1 MSGRCQAG
9 CQTDVRQMPG
19 RCLADA
25 RQMPGRCQA
34 DVRQMPGTCQADAR
48 QMPDAR
54 QMSGRC
60 QADYAIM
67 PGRYQVDVRPLN
79 WPRRESRSVCNYNY
93 IHIQFRVD
101 SLFHIP
107 RQWKSWVMG
116 ASMYSCGSHRRK
128 LLNQAPLSLQNSP
141 IECNRRIGGPKHK

>member
-34 DVRQMPGTCQADAR
+34 DVRQMPGICQADAR

-67 PGRYQVDVRPLN
+67 PGRYQADVRPLN

-93 IHIQFRVD
+93 IHIRFRVD
-101 SLFHIP
+101 SLFPIP
-107 RQWKSWVMG
+107 RQ
-116 ASMYSCGSHRRK
+116 RK
-128 LLNQAPLSLQNSP
+128 LWERLCYPAEATVESYSTKHH
-141 IECNRRIGGPKHK
+141 CRFRIHQSSATAE